1 MDMIIYICKK
11 KQKKNKFLMNIMCN
25 ISAEYKCHSR
35 GAQWFTDYCVKIL
48 VHKSIK
54 SKSIKFQS
62 CTQLLLV

>member
-1 MDMIIYICKK
+1 MSKK
-11 KQKKNKFLMNIMCN
+11 KNKPKFLMNIMCN

-62 CTQLLLV
+62 CTQLLSV